1 MLGLAF
7 REAYAEA
14 VPLCGIELMIM
25 GNTTV
30 QVRDIT
36 KSYQLNKD
44 KHQVLK
50 GLSFAAATDKIT
62 VLLGKSGCGKT
73 TLLRLLCGLEEADS
87 GEILMPKDLKLGV
100 MFQEARL
107 MPWLTC
113 AENIALGLPKDYD
126 RAKLNKLLE
135 TVGLKDFA
143 EAYPKQMSGGMQQ
156 RAALARTLATES
168 QLILMDEPFAALDYF
183 TRLQMQQ
190 EVLRIKRLTHTGAI
204 FVTHNIDEALA
215 LGDKILV
222 MQEGSIAR
230 EIILPE
236 EEKRDVLQEPYL
248 SFKKEILDFL
258 CK

>member
-1 MLGLAF
+1 
-7 REAYAEA
+7 
-14 VPLCGIELMIM
+14 
-25 GNTTV
+25 
-30 QVRDIT
+30 
-36 KSYQLNKD
+36 
-44 KHQVLK
+44 
-50 GLSFAAATDKIT
+50 
-62 VLLGKSGCGKT
+62 
-73 TLLRLLCGLEEADS
+73 
-87 GEILMPKDLKLGV
+87 
-100 MFQEARL
+100 
-107 MPWLTC
+107 MPWRTC
-113 AENIALGLPKDYD
+113 AENIALGLPKGYD
-126 RAKLNKLLE
+126 RAKLSELLE

-190 EVLRIKRLTHTGAI
+190 EVLRIKRLTKTGAI

-222 MQEGSIAR
+222 MQDGVIAR

-236 EEKRDVLQEPYL
+236 QETRDVLQEPYL

>member
-1 MLGLAF
+1 MSVGININNVVKKYGDLTIIPGLDEHIKNGEF
-7 REAYAEA
+7 F
-14 VPLCGIELMIM
+14 
-25 GNTTV
+25 T
-30 QVRDIT
+30 
-36 KSYQLNKD
+36 
-44 KHQVLK
+44 
-50 GLSFAAATDKIT
+50 
-62 VLLGKSGCGKT
+62 LLGPSGCGKT
-73 TLLRLLCGLEEADS
+73 TLLRLLCGLEKADR
-87 GEILMPKDLKLGV
+87 GEIVLPKDLKLGV

-126 RAKLNKLLE
+126 RAKLSKLLE

-190 EVLRIKRLTHTGAI
+190 EVLRIKRLTKTGAV

-222 MQEGSIAR
+222 MQEGTIAR
-230 EIILPE
+230 EIIMPE
-236 EEKRDVLQEPYL
+236 KENRDVLQEPYL